1 MPATSPNPQRGV
13 PAEWAGDPSRELAGL
28 VVDWG
33 GVLTAPLDSAIGD
46 WIRADGIDHQHF
58 RDVMRRWVGARPG
71 EAADDGP
78 DFDTPVHRLER
89 GELDRGQFERLLADE
104 LATLGSTVSA
114 EGLIGRMLGGLQEL
128 DPGMVDLLGRA
139 RAAGLR
145 VALLSNSW
153 GNSYPAQVRNG
164 LFDAVV
170 ISGEVG
176 MRKPEERIYRH
187 AADLIGLSTAECV
200 MLDDL
205 PHNVAGAARAGMIGV
220 QHRSYDQTL
229 AELEVLFDR
238 PLH

>member
-1 MPATSPNPQRGV
+1 VSASRPNPQ
-13 PAEWAGDPSRELAGL
+13 PGDPSRELTGL

-33 GVLTAPLDSAIGD
+33 GVLTAPLDGAIGD
-46 WIRADGIDHQHF
+46 WIRADGIDQQHF

-71 EAADDGP
+71 EADDDDGT
-78 DFDTPVHRLER
+78 DFDSPVHRLER
-89 GELDRGQFERLLADE
+89 GELDRGQFERLLAAE
-104 LATLGSTVSA
+104 LGTLGSTVSA
-114 EGLIGRMLGGLQEL
+114 EGLIGRMLGGLEQL
-128 DPGMVDLLGRA
+128 DPRMVDLLGHA

-187 AADLIGLSTAECV
+187 AADLLGLSTAECV
-200 MLDDL
+200 MIDDL
-205 PHNVAGAARAGMIGV
+205 PHNVTGAARAGMVGV

-238 PLH
+238 RLY